1 MFPVFLSDMS
11 DNDVEGSLVTI
22 ITTPHHYG
30 ALKPDATFM
39 ETSTIR
45 LSTHFRDERPTSSH
59 HCNGFPWFF
68 FAERLVT
75 GLVTGDSKYSKRG
88 WLKPP
93 VDRKRYNDE
102 RTVRNDRGRCG
113 REILCSLI
121 DDYVTSKTE
130 VPNFLLSLPRLL
142 LMG

>member
-30 ALKPDATFM
+30 ALKPD
-39 ETSTIR
+39 
-45 LSTHFRDERPTSSH
+45 
-59 HCNGFPWFF
+59 
-68 FAERLVT
+68 
-75 GLVTGDSKYSKRG
+75 GLVTGDSKYSKEG

-102 RTVRNDRGRCG
+102 RTVRNDRGRC
-113 REILCSLI
+113 RRVNYNDFTYFNRILCSLI
-121 DDYVTSKTE
+121 DDYVTNIEPLYVYTKDCLIGALSSQRI
-130 VPNFLLSLPRLL
+130 LLF
-142 LMG
+142 GGGIN

>member
-1 MFPVFLSDMS
+1 
-11 DNDVEGSLVTI
+11 
-22 ITTPHHYG
+22 
-30 ALKPDATFM
+30 M

-113 REILCSLI
+113 RVNYNDFTLVSLHDISVLIRMDPDSKGTLNVYTKDCLIGALSSQQILLFGGGI
-121 DDYVTSKTE
+121 NVYKE
-130 VPNFLLSLPRLL
+130 K
-142 LMG
+142 